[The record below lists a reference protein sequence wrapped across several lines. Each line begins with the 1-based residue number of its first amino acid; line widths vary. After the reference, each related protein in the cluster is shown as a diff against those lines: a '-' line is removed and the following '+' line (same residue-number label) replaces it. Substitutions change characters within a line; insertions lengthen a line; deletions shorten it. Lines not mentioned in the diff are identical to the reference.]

1 MIEHVSA
8 VIIVKNAEDTIR
20 ETFESLKAFQ
30 EVVLYDNGS
39 NDGTLAIASEYPNV
53 VIFEGRFVG
62 FGKTKQAAVA
72 CSSNDW
78 VLSLDADEMVSPEL
92 SEYLESWLPNQ
103 DPTIALKVLR
113 RNFLMGKYVKY
124 AGWGGDWLVRLF
136 NREAHNFNDN
146 DVHESVALHDGSAVK
161 KLPYPIDH
169 NAVQHLGQFLV
180 KVDRYTEINR
190 QSGKSYP
197 PMIIFLKALWRFFES
212 FIVKGGFLAGWRG
225 LAISWSN
232 ANGVFYK
239 YMKPYAD
246 KHRDN

>member
-20 ETFESLKAFQ
+20 ETLESLRNFQ

-39 NDGTLAIASEYPNV
+39 TDNTLSIASEYSNV
-53 VIFEGRFVG
+53 VIFEGRFLG

-72 CSSNDW
+72 CASNDW
-78 VLSLDADEMVSPEL
+78 VLSLDADEMASPEL
-92 SEYLESWLPNQ
+92 CEYLETWLPNQ
-103 DPTIALKVLR
+103 DPTIAIKLLR
-113 RNFLMGKYVKY
+113 RNYLMGKYVKY

-136 NREAHNFNDN
+136 NRDAHNFNDN

-197 PMIIFLKALWRFFES
+197 PGIIFLKAMWRFFES

-239 YMKPYAD
+239 YMKSYAD
-246 KHRDN
+246 KHKDD

>member
-8 VIIVKNAEDTIR
+8 VIIVKNAEATIR
-20 ETFESLKAFQ
+20 ETLDSLKAFQ

-39 NDGTLAIASEYPNV
+39 TDNTLVIASEYPNV
-53 VIFEGRFVG
+53 LIYEGRFVG

-72 CSSNDW
+72 CASNDW
-78 VLSLDADEMVSPEL
+78 VLSLDADEMVTPEL
-92 SEYLESWLPNQ
+92 STFLETWLPNQ
-103 DPTIALKVLR
+103 DPTIAIKLLR
-113 RNFLMGKYVKY
+113 RNYLMGKYVKY

-197 PMIIFLKALWRFFES
+197 PLIIFLKAMWRFFES
-212 FIVKGGFLAGWRG
+212 FILKGGFLAGWRG

-239 YMKPYAD
+239 YMKSYAD
-246 KHRDN
+246 KHKGN

>member
-8 VIIVKNAEDTIR
+8 VIIVKNAADTIR
-20 ETFESLKAFQ
+20 GTLESLRAFQ

-39 NDGTLAIASEYPNV
+39 SDDTLSIASEYPNV
-53 VIFEGRFVG
+53 LIFEGQFVG

-72 CSSNDW
+72 CASNDW

-92 SEYLESWLPNQ
+92 SEFLEGWLPNQ
-103 DPTIALKVLR
+103 DPTIAIKLLR
-113 RNFLMGKYVKY
+113 RNYLMGKYVKY

-161 KLPYPIDH
+161 KLSYPIDH

-197 PMIIFLKALWRFFES
+197 PAIIFFKAMWRFFES
-212 FIVKGGFLAGWRG
+212 FILKGGILAGWRG

-246 KHRDN
+246 KHKD

>member
-8 VIIVKNAEDTIR
+8 VIIVKNAEETIR
-20 ETFESLKAFQ
+20 ETLDSLKAFQ

-39 NDGTLAIASEYPNV
+39 TDNTLSIASEYPNV
-53 VIFEGRFVG
+53 LIFEGQFVG

-72 CSSNDW
+72 CAGNDW
-78 VLSLDADEMVSPEL
+78 VLSLDADEMVTPEL
-92 SEYLESWLPNQ
+92 SEYLETWLPNQ
-103 DPTIALKVLR
+103 DSTVAIKLLR
-113 RNFLMGKYVKY
+113 RNYLMGKYVKY

-136 NREAHNFNDN
+136 NRDAHNFNDN

-161 KLPYPIDH
+161 KLPYPIEH

-190 QSGKSYP
+190 QSGQSYP
-197 PMIIFLKALWRFFES
+197 PAIIFLKAMWRFFES
-212 FIVKGGFLAGWRG
+212 FILKGGFLAGWRG

-239 YMKPYAD
+239 YMKSYAD
-246 KHRDN
+246 QHKG

>member
-8 VIIVKNAEDTIR
+8 VIIVKNAEETIR
-20 ETFESLKAFQ
+20 QTLESLKAFQ

-39 NDGTLAIASEYPNV
+39 SDNTLSIASEYINV
-53 VIFEGRFVG
+53 LIFEGQFVG
-62 FGKTKQAAVA
+62 FGKTKRAAVA
-72 CSSNDW
+72 CASNDW

-92 SEYLESWLPNQ
+92 SDYLEAWLPNQ
-103 DPTIALKVLR
+103 DPTIAIKLLR
-113 RNFLMGKYVKY
+113 RNYLMGKYVKY

-197 PMIIFLKALWRFFES
+197 PVIIFLKAMWRFFES
-212 FIVKGGFLAGWRG
+212 FVLKGGFLAGWRG

-239 YMKPYAD
+239 YMKSYAD
-246 KHRDN
+246 KHKD

>member
-8 VIIVKNAEDTIR
+8 VIIVKNAEQTLR
-20 ETFESLKAFQ
+20 ETLESLTSFR

-39 NDGTLAIASEYPNV
+39 TDTTLEIAENYSNV
-53 VIFEGRFVG
+53 IVVEGEFQG

-78 VLSLDADEMVSPEL
+78 VLSLDADEMATPEL
-92 SEYLESWLPNQ
+92 LSFLEEWMPNQ
-103 DPTIALKVLR
+103 DPTMAVKLLR
-113 RNFLMGKYVKY
+113 KNFLMGKYVKY

-146 DVHESVALHDGSAVK
+146 DVHESVAIHEGSYVK
-161 KLPYPIDH
+161 KLPYAIEH

-197 PMIIFLKALWRFFES
+197 PSIIFLKAMWRFFES
-212 FIVKGGFLAGWRG
+212 FVLKGGFLAGWRG

-239 YMKPYAD
+239 YMKSYAD
-246 KHRDN
+246 KHRD